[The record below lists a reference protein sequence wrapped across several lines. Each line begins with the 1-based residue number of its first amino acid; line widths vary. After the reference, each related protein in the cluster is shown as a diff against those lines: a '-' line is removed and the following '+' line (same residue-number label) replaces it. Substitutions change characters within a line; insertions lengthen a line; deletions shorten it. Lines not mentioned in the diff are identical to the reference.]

1 MKLNKFF
8 YVVAIAAAFASC
20 SKIDEI
26 VPEGGTMLAS
36 QLQAT
41 NAAIPA
47 RASAAFNGMFTN
59 IGLPAKLY
67 TTPDD
72 WEFLMILFCNDLEG
86 ADCIMPNSNYNWFSV
101 CGEYSSRNN
110 TYRNPAIRYRAPY
123 GMIGDVN
130 DFLGGIAEDE
140 TNPELLNMAAQV
152 RVLRAYSYMML
163 APQYQFAPLTNV
175 AADGKKGLELPCVPL
190 IDKSKEGF
198 DYANNPRATVKE
210 IYDYVLADLDYA
222 VEALKGAPRASKM
235 YVDDHVALGLRAR
248 VYLLLGEWDKAYAD
262 AVAAAEGYTPAS
274 IEEVSKPSFYDI
286 NEHNWIWGYDMA
298 DGLPN
303 ARKEA
308 LGSWNGVYAT
318 TSSWLRSFS
327 NSGYA
332 PATQCY
338 CCINTM
344 LWNKIPATD
353 VRKGWWVDENL
364 ESPLLEGLKWP
375 GFDDVANASDGGD
388 AKLPYLPYTNVKFGC
403 QTIAT
408 DVNEEDMPLMRV
420 EEMILIQAEAK
431 AHTNESEA
439 VSILE
444 NFVKTYRDPSYSA
457 SAGGRTL
464 LNEIWFQR
472 RVELWGEGFGV
483 FDNLRLDKPI
493 VRSHGP
499 GTSNIAD
506 AFRFNLDSQDPWLR
520 MRFPQGEMNTNFGIV
535 DNTGGQQPV
544 IDQNTGLKDGVTD

>member
-1 MKLNKFF
+1 MKLYKFF
-8 YVVAIAAAFASC
+8 FVVAVAAAFASC
-20 SKIDEI
+20 NKIDEI
-26 VPEGGTMLAS
+26 IPEGGTMLAS
-36 QLQAT
+36 QVQAT
-41 NAAIPA
+41 NAAIPS
-47 RASAAFNGMFTN
+47 RASASFNGMFTN
-59 IGLPAKLY
+59 IGMPAKMY

-86 ADCIMPNSNYNWFSV
+86 ADAIMPNSNYNWFSV

-123 GMIGDVN
+123 NMIGDVN
-130 DFLGGIAEDE
+130 TFLSGFAEDVDD
-140 TNPELLNMAAQV
+140 PQIINMIAQT

-163 APQYQFAPLTNV
+163 APQYQFAPLTQT
-175 AADGKKGLELPCVPL
+175 AEGLGKDLPCVPL
-190 IDKSKEGF
+190 VTPDTEDF
-198 DYANNPRATVKE
+198 TNNPRATVGE
-210 IYDYVLADLDYA
+210 IYDFVLQDLDYA
-222 VEALKGAPRASKM
+222 IEKLAGATRSSKM
-235 YVDDHVALGLRAR
+235 YIDDHVAYGLRAR
-248 VYLLLGEWDKAYAD
+248 VNLLLGNWDKAYSD
-262 AVAAAEGYTPAS
+262 AVAAAESFTPAS
-274 IEEVSKPSFYDI
+274 IAEVSKPAFMDI

-327 NSGYA
+327 NSGYS

-338 CCINTM
+338 CCINTL
-344 LWNKIPATD
+344 LWNKIPDTD

-364 ESPLLEGLKWP
+364 ESPLLNGLKWP
-375 GFDDVANASDGGD
+375 GFDDVANADDGGD

-431 AHTNESEA
+431 ARGGDTGTA
-439 VSILE
+439 TTILE
-444 NFVKTYRDPSYSA
+444 NFVKTYRDPAYSA
-457 SAGGRTL
+457 AAGGRTL
-464 LNEIWFQR
+464 LDEIWFQR

-506 AFRFNLDSQDPWLR
+506 AFRFNLESQDPWLR

-535 DNTGGQQPV
+535 DNQGGQQPT
-544 IDQNTGLKDGVTD
+544 IDMNPGLKDGVTD

>member
-1 MKLNKFF
+1 MKLNKIFF
-8 YVVAIAAAFASC
+8 AVAIAVAFASC

-36 QLQAT
+36 QVQST
-41 NAAIPA
+41 NAAIPS
-47 RASAAFNGMFTN
+47 RASASFNGMFTN
-59 IGLPAKLY
+59 IGLPAKMY

-86 ADCIMPNSNYNWFSV
+86 ADALMPNSNYNWFSV

-123 GMIGDVN
+123 NMIGDVN
-130 DFLGGIAEDE
+130 TFLAGFSEDE
-140 TNPELLNMAAQV
+140 TDPLLLNMIAQV
-152 RVLRAYSYMML
+152 RVLRAYSYMLL

-175 AADGKKGLELPCVPL
+175 AADNAKGADLPCVPL
-190 IDKSKEGF
+190 ITPEKEGF
-198 DYANNPRATVKE
+198 DYTNNPRATVKE
-210 IYDYVLADLDYA
+210 VYDYILDDLNYA
-222 VEALKGAPRASKM
+222 VEALKGASRSSKLF
-235 YVDDHVALGLRAR
+235 VDDHVALGLRAR

-274 IEEVSKPSFYDI
+274 IEEVSKPSFCDI

-308 LGSWNGVYAT
+308 LNNWNGVYAT
-318 TSSWLRSFS
+318 TSGWLRSFS
-327 NSGYA
+327 NSGYSC
-332 PATQCY
+332 ATQCY
-338 CCINTM
+338 CCINKM
-344 LWNKIPATD
+344 LWDKIPATD

-364 ESPLLEGLKWP
+364 ESPLLKGLKWP
-375 GFDDVANASDGGD
+375 GFEDVANADDGGD
-388 AKLPYLPYTNVKFGC
+388 AKLPYIAYTNVKFGC

-431 AHTNESEA
+431 AHTDA
-439 VSILE
+439 GAATSILE

-457 SAGGRTL
+457 AAGGRSL
-464 LNEIWFQR
+464 LDEIWFQR

-483 FDNLRLDKPI
+483 LDNLRLDKPI
-493 VRSHGP
+493 VRSHGA

-520 MRFPQGEMNTNFGIV
+520 MRFPQGEMNTNFGIE
-535 DNTGGQQPV
+535 DNKGGQQPT
-544 IDQNTGLKDGVTD
+544 IDMNPGLKDGVTD

>member
-1 MKLNKFF
+1 MKLYK
-8 YVVAIAAAFASC
+8 VLLAVAVSVAFASC

-36 QLQAT
+36 QVQAT
-41 NAAIPA
+41 NAAIPS
-47 RASAAFNGMFTN
+47 RAAAAFNGMFTN
-59 IGLPAKLY
+59 IGMPAKMY

-86 ADCIMPNSNYNWFSV
+86 ADALIADSGYNWFSV

-123 GMIGDVN
+123 NMIGDVN
-130 DFLGGIAEDE
+130 TFLGGFDADVDDPSI
-140 TNPELLNMAAQV
+140 LNMIAQA

-163 APQYQFAPLTNV
+163 APQYQFAPLTQTAEGP
-175 AADGKKGLELPCVPL
+175 AADLPCVPL
-190 IDKSKEGF
+190 ITPEKEGF
-198 DYANNPRATVKE
+198 DFTNNPRATVKE
-210 IYDYVLADLDYA
+210 VYDYILADLDYA
-222 VEALKGAPRASKM
+222 VEALAGAERDSKM
-235 YVDDHVALGLRAR
+235 YIDANVAHGLRAR
-248 VYLLLGEWDKAYAD
+248 VNLLLGNWDAAYAD

-274 IEEVSKPSFYDI
+274 IAEVSVPAFMDI

-327 NSGYA
+327 NSSYSA
-332 PATQCY
+332 ACQVYT
-338 CCINTM
+338 CINKL
-344 LWNKIPATD
+344 LWDKIPATD

-364 ESPLLEGLKWP
+364 ESPLLNGLKWP
-375 GFDDVANASDGGD
+375 GFDDVANADDGGD
-388 AKLPYLPYTNVKFGC
+388 AKLPYVAYTNVKFGC
-403 QTIAT
+403 QSIAT

-431 AHTNESEA
+431 AHTDA
-439 VSILE
+439 GAATSILE

-457 SAGGRTL
+457 SAGGRSL
-464 LNEIWFQR
+464 LDEIWYQR

-493 VRSHGP
+493 VRSHGAAS
-499 GTSNIAD
+499 SNIAD
-506 AFRFNLDSQDPWLR
+506 AFRFNLESQDPWLR
-520 MRFPQGEMNTNFGIV
+520 MRFPQGEMNTNFGIE
-535 DNTGGQQPV
+535 DNKGGQQPT
-544 IDQNTGLKDGVTD
+544 IDMNPGLRDGVTD